1 MRTWWRRARS
11 ADSQLLWASGI
22 AAALLFGVLAA
33 GIWQFWQLQQSLD
46 RQAVLTQTAY
56 AEHDRLLQMV
66 NEETGVRGFVATGN
80 PLYLQIY
87 YGSQQQLRR
96 DQAAVS
102 QTQAAIPRLERSV
115 GLSIA
120 ASARVQR
127 YFEREIVLMR
137 AHRRAAAL
145 AQLSFGKQLFDRL
158 RDVDAAVQNAADR
171 ELQNQRTHTR
181 LLARIGFSSAIAL
194 CGVLALWVAAVALL
208 ARRARMYRLSSL
220 RDSLTGLQNR
230 RGAIAAIEAQL
241 NGGELRS
248 FGLVFIDL
256 DGFKKINDV
265 YGHATGDALLRG
277 VASRLQSELRAG
289 DAVCRLGGDEFVC
302 IVAPPASSEEVSSVA
317 RRLCRAVTRPYEI
330 EGDAYVIGCSVG
342 TCMYP
347 KHGKT
352 AEALLARADRAMY
365 EAKAAGGGVREAAAR

>member
-1 MRTWWRRARS
+1 M
-11 ADSQLLWASGI
+11 
-22 AAALLFGVLAA
+22 
-33 GIWQFWQLQQSLD
+33 
-46 RQAVLTQTAY
+46 
-56 AEHDRLLQMV
+56 
-66 NEETGVRGFVATGN
+66 
-80 PLYLQIY
+80 
-87 YGSQQQLRR
+87 
-96 DQAAVS
+96 
-102 QTQAAIPRLERSV
+102 
-115 GLSIA
+115 
-120 ASARVQR
+120 
-127 YFEREIVLMR
+127 
-137 AHRRAAAL
+137 
-145 AQLSFGKQLFDRL
+145 LFDRL
-158 RDVDAAVQNAADR
+158 RLLDAQVQQAADM
-171 ELQNQRTHTR
+171 QVSSQRAHTR
-181 LLARIGFSSAIAL
+181 LLARMGFSASIAVCAI
-194 CGVLALWVAAVALL
+194 LALWTVAFAVM
-208 ARRARMYRLSSL
+208 ARRSKMYRLAAL
-220 RDSLTGLQNR
+220 RDSLTGVQNR
-230 RGAIAAIEAQL
+230 RGAIAALDAQVSAAHPA
-241 NGGELRS
+241 S
-248 FGLVFIDL
+248 FGLVFVDL